1 MAKFLQDLLQAE
13 EPLFTTALRQLE
25 RAAGHSGVDVRLI
38 SDIIMRAHHVMR
50 QMGLDPADTTVQEL
64 YRALAVRADDQ
75 ALFAETEYVGL
86 SFNGMTISFN
96 YDDVH
101 ENAGKTIDQQTT
113 RHMQFCLRHELVR
126 RYGDHERVNEQT
138 VEHFVEEAGL
148 PQIWYNQANNTQ
160 IQTDERQTTIM
171 AQPYILTIG
180 DIVTDA
186 FIKLREDQA
195 EVYTD
200 EHGQQRLS
208 MEFGSKPPYDHVDI
222 VDAVGNSAN
231 ASVAFAR
238 LGLQTG
244 LMGFLGDDK
253 TAEESLAYLKN
264 ENVDTSVMS
273 ISPGMKSNY
282 HYVLRYGADRTIL
295 IKYEDYDY
303 TWQTPTIVPDWIYL
317 SMISES
323 AWQLH
328 EDMLTYLNEHP
339 ETKLVFQPGTFHFK
353 WGVEKLAGIYQ
364 RSHIVFMN
372 REEAAVV
379 TGKDV
384 TSIPELATALH
395 ALGPKIVV
403 ITDGPNGAYA
413 SDGKKIIKMPNYP
426 DPQPPYDRTGAGD
439 AFAST
444 TVAALALGE
453 PLEVALRWAPINSM
467 SVVQKLG
474 AQAGLLH
481 RDEIEQYLKDAP
493 EFYHP
498 EEIQ

>member
-1 MAKFLQDLLQAE
+1 L
-13 EPLFTTALRQLE
+13 
-25 RAAGHSGVDVRLI
+25 
-38 SDIIMRAHHVMR
+38 AH
-50 QMGLDPADTTVQEL
+50 ADK
-64 YRALAVRADDQ
+64 R
-75 ALFAETEYVGL
+75 ALFAETEFAGL
-86 SFNGMTISFN
+86 SFSGKVISFN
-96 YDDVH
+96 FDDIQ
-101 ENAGKTIDQQTT
+101 ENIDKNIEQSTT
-113 RHMQFCLRHELVR
+113 GHMQVCLRRELVR

-138 VEHFVEEAGL
+138 VEHFVQQAGL
-148 PQIWYNQANNTQ
+148 DEIWYDDTNETQ
-160 IQTDERQTTIM
+160 KQTDERQITM
-171 AQPYILTIG
+171 GQPYILTIG

-195 EVYTD
+195 EVSTD

-238 LGLQTG
+238 LGLRTG

-253 TAEESLAYLKN
+253 TAEESLAYLKS

-273 ISPGMKSNY
+273 ISAGMKSNY

-303 TWQTPTIVPDWIYL
+303 KWQTPTVKPDWIYL

-339 ETKLVFQPGTFHFK
+339 DVKLVFQPGTFHFK
-353 WGVEKLAGIYQ
+353 WGIEKLSGIYR
-364 RSHIVFMN
+364 RSHIIFMN

-384 TSIPELATALH
+384 TSIPELARALH
-395 ALGPKIVV
+395 VLGPKIVV
-403 ITDGPNGAYA
+403 ITDGPHGAYA
-413 SDGKKIIKMPNYP
+413 SDGDKIIKMPNYP

-444 TVAALALGE
+444 TVAALAMGE
-453 PLEVALRWAPINSM
+453 SLEVALQWAPINSM

-474 AQAGLLH
+474 AQAGLL
-481 RDEIEQYLKDAP
+481 RREEIEKFLAEAP

>member
-1 MAKFLQDLLQAE
+1 MAKFLQDLLKAE

-38 SDIIMRAHHVMR
+38 SDIISRAHHVMR
-50 QMGLDPADTTVQEL
+50 EMGLDPADTTADEL
-64 YRALAVRADDQ
+64 YHSLLGQ
-75 ALFAETEYVGL
+75 ANNRVLFAETEFVGL
-86 SFNGMTISFN
+86 SFAGKVISFN
-96 YDDVH
+96 FDDINDSVNKPL
-101 ENAGKTIDQQTT
+101 EQQVT

-138 VEHFVEEAGL
+138 VEHFVAQAGL
-148 PQIWYNQANNTQ
+148 PEIWYNDDKETQ
-160 IQTDERQTTIM
+160 TQTDERQTTM
-171 AQPYILTIG
+171 DKPYILTIG

-186 FIKLREDQA
+186 FIQLREDQA

-222 VDAVGNSAN
+222 IDAVGNSAN
-231 ASVAFAR
+231 ASIAFAR
-238 LGLQTG
+238 LGLRTG

-253 TAEESLAYLKN
+253 VAEESLAYLKS
-264 ENVDTSVMS
+264 ESVDTSVMS
-273 ISPGMKSNY
+273 LNAGMKSNY

-303 TWQTPTIVPDWIYL
+303 KWQTPTTTPDWVYL

-328 EDMLTYLNEHP
+328 EDMLTYLNENP
-339 ETKLVFQPGTFHFK
+339 DTKLVFQPGTFHFK
-353 WGVEKLAGIYQ
+353 WGVEKLAGIYR

-372 REEAAVV
+372 REEAALV
-379 TGKDV
+379 TGKGLD
-384 TSIPELATALH
+384 SIPDLANALH
-395 ALGPKIVV
+395 KLGPKIVV

-413 SDGKKIIKMPNYP
+413 SDGEKVIKMPNYP
-426 DPQPPYDRTGAGD
+426 DPKPPYDRTGAGD
-439 AFAST
+439 SFAST

-453 PLEVALRWAPINSM
+453 SLETALSWAPINSM
-467 SVVQKLG
+467 SVVQQLG
-474 AQAGLLH
+474 AQAGLLK
-481 RDEIEQYLKDAP
+481 REDIEKYLAEAP
-493 EFYHP
+493 EFYHS

>member
-1 MAKFLQDLLQAE
+1 MAKFLQDLLRAE
-13 EPLFTTALRQLE
+13 EPLFSAALRHLE
-25 RAAGHSGVDVRLI
+25 RAAGHSSVDVRLI
-38 SDIIMRAHHVMR
+38 SDIISRAHHVMR
-50 QMGLDPADTTVQEL
+50 RIGLDPADTTLDEL
-64 YRALAVRADDQ
+64 HHALLAHANDKN
-75 ALFAETEYVGL
+75 LFDETEFVGL
-86 SFNGMTISFN
+86 SFDGNVISFN
-96 YDDVH
+96 IDDLQ
-101 ENAGKTIDQQTT
+101 ENINSTLDESST
-113 RHMQFCLRHELVR
+113 RHMQFNLRRELVR
-126 RYGDHERVNEQT
+126 RYSDHERTNDET
-138 VEHFVEEAGL
+138 VQQFIQEAGL
-148 PQIWYNQANNTQ
+148 PEIWYNESNHKQKK
-160 IQTDERQTTIM
+160 TDERQINM
-171 AQPYILTIG
+171 DKPYILTIG

-186 FIKLREDQA
+186 FIKLRDDQA
-195 EVYTD
+195 EVTTD

-238 LGLQTG
+238 LGLRTG

-253 TAEESLAYLKN
+253 TAEESLAYLKS

-273 ISPGMKSNY
+273 LSSGMKSNY

-303 TWQTPTIVPDWIYL
+303 KWQTPTVAPDWIYL

-328 EDMLTYLNEHP
+328 EDMLAYLNEHP

-353 WGVEKLAGIYQ
+353 WGVEKLAGIYA
-364 RSHIVFMN
+364 RSYIVFMN
-372 REEAAVV
+372 REEAALV
-379 TGKDV
+379 TGKET
-384 TSIPELATALH
+384 TSIPELAHALH

-403 ITDGPNGAYA
+403 ITDGPAGAYA
-413 SDGKKIIKMPNYP
+413 SDGEKIIKMPNYP

-474 AQAGLLH
+474 AQAGLL
-481 RDEIEQYLKDAP
+481 RQDEIEQFLEEAP

>member
-1 MAKFLQDLLQAE
+1 MAKFLQDLLRAE
-13 EPLFTTALRQLE
+13 EPLFSMALRSLE
-25 RAAGHSGVDVRLI
+25 QAAGHSGIDVRLI
-38 SDIIMRAHHVMR
+38 SDIISRAHHVMR
-50 QMGLDPADTTVQEL
+50 EIGLDPADTTPTEL
-64 YRALAVRADDQ
+64 YNALLSHADNRT
-75 ALFAETEYVGL
+75 LFSETEFVGL
-86 SFNGMTISFN
+86 SF
-96 YDDVH
+96 
-101 ENAGKTIDQQTT
+101 AGKTVSFNLDDIHDNANKAIDQSTT
-113 RHMQFCLRHELVR
+113 RHMEFCLRHELVR
-126 RYGDHERVNEQT
+126 RYGDHERVDEQT
-138 VEHFVEEAGL
+138 VEHFVQHAGL
-148 PQIWYNQANNTQ
+148 TEIWYNQDNELQ
-160 IQTDERQTTIM
+160 KQTDERHENM
-171 AQPYILTIG
+171 EQPYILTIG

-200 EHGQQRLS
+200 DHGQQRLS

-238 LGLQTG
+238 LGLRTG

-253 TAEESLAYLKN
+253 TADESLAYLKS

-273 ISPGMKSNY
+273 ISKGMKSNY

-303 TWQTPTIVPDWIYL
+303 KWQTPTVTPDWIYL

-328 EDMLTYLNEHP
+328 EDMLAYLNEHP

-353 WGVEKLAGIYQ
+353 WGIEKLAGIYA

-372 REEAAVV
+372 REEAALV
-379 TGKDV
+379 TGKEL
-384 TSIPELATALH
+384 TSIPELANALH
-395 ALGPKIVV
+395 QLGPQIVV

-413 SDGKKIIKMPNYP
+413 SDGEKIIKMPNYP

-474 AQAGLLH
+474 AQAGLL
-481 RDEIEQYLKDAP
+481 RREEIEQFMADAP

>member
-1 MAKFLQDLLQAE
+1 MAKFLQDLLEAE
-13 EPLFTTALRQLE
+13 EPLFTTALRHLE
-25 RAAGHSGVDVRLI
+25 RAAGHSSVDVRLI
-38 SDIIMRAHHVMR
+38 SDIIMRAHRVMR
-50 QMGLDPADTTVQEL
+50 QIGLDPADTTFEEL
-64 YRALAVRADDQ
+64 HHTLMAHASDID
-75 ALFAETEYVGL
+75 LFHETEFVGL
-86 SFNGMTISFN
+86 SFNGKTISFN
-96 YDDVH
+96 LDDIT
-101 ENAGKTIDQQTT
+101 ENVNNALDQQTT
-113 RHMQFCLRHELVR
+113 QHMQFCLRHELVR
-126 RYGDHERVNEQT
+126 RYSEHERTNEET
-138 VEHFVEEAGL
+138 VQQFVHEAGL
-148 PQIWYNQANNTQ
+148 PEIWYNETNHKQK
-160 IQTDERQTTIM
+160 QTDERQTNM
-171 AQPYILTIG
+171 DQPYILTIG

-195 EVYTD
+195 EVTTD

-238 LGLQTG
+238 LGLRTG

-253 TAEESLAYLKN
+253 TAEESLAYLKK
-264 ENVDTSVMS
+264 EHVDTSTMS
-273 ISPGMKSNY
+273 LSPGMKSNY

-303 TWQTPTIVPDWIYL
+303 KWQTPTVVPDWIYL

-353 WGVEKLAGIYQ
+353 WGIEKLAAIYT

-372 REEAAVV
+372 REEAALV
-379 TGKDV
+379 TGKDT
-384 TSIPELATALH
+384 TSIPELAAALH
-395 ALGPKIVV
+395 ALGPKVVV
-403 ITDGPNGAYA
+403 ITDGPAGAYA
-413 SDGKKIIKMPNYP
+413 SDGEKIIKMPNYP

-453 PLEVALRWAPINSM
+453 SLEVALRWAPINSM

-474 AQAGLLH
+474 AQAGLLRH
-481 RDEIEQYLKDAP
+481 EEIQQYLQTAP

-498 EEIQ
+498 EEVK

>member
-13 EPLFTTALRQLE
+13 EPLFSTSLRHLE
-25 RAAGHSGVDVRLI
+25 LASGHAGIDVRLI
-38 SDIIMRAHHVMR
+38 GDIISRAHHVMR
-50 QMGLDPADTTVQEL
+50 QMGLDPADTTLREL
-64 YRALAVRADDQ
+64 QQALKVHAQNTD
-75 ALFAETEYVGL
+75 LFAETTYVGL
-86 SFNGMTISFN
+86 SFNGHTISFN
-96 YDDVH
+96 ASDVAHNAVVDYDDH
-101 ENAGKTIDQQTT
+101 TT
-113 RHMQFCLRHELVR
+113 SAMQACLRQELVG
-126 RYGDHERVNEQT
+126 RYSDHGRTNDET
-138 VEHFVEEAGL
+138 VAQFVREAGL
-148 PQIWYNQANNTQ
+148 PEIWYNQDNHKQ
-160 IQTDERQTTIM
+160 EQTDERHENM
-171 AQPYILTIG
+171 NQPYILTIG

-186 FIKLREDQA
+186 FIQLREDQA
-195 EVYTD
+195 EVTTD

-238 LGLQTG
+238 LGLRTG

-253 TAEESLAYLKN
+253 TAKESLEYLKN

-273 ISPGMKSNY
+273 VSPGMKSNY

-295 IKYEDYDY
+295 IKYEDYAYD
-303 TWQTPTIVPDWIYL
+303 WQTPTVVPDWIYL

-328 EDMLTYLNEHP
+328 EDMLAYLNEHP

-353 WGVEKLAGIYQ
+353 WGVEKLAGIYA
-364 RSHIVFMN
+364 RTHIIFMN
-372 REEAAVV
+372 REEAALV
-379 TGKDV
+379 TNQET
-384 TSIPELATALH
+384 TSIPDLAKALH

-413 SDGKKIIKMPNYP
+413 SDGTKIIKMPNYP

-474 AQAGLLH
+474 AQAGLL
-481 RDEIEQYLKDAP
+481 RREEIEQYLQDAP
-493 EFYHP
+493 EFYH
-498 EEIQ
+498 EEQLN

>member
-13 EPLFTTALRQLE
+13 EPLFSMALHHLE
-25 RAAGHSGVDVRLI
+25 RSTGHSGVDVRLI
-38 SDIIMRAHHVMR
+38 SDIITRAHHVMR
-50 QMGLDPADTTVQEL
+50 RIGLDPADTTYEEL
-64 YRALAVRADDQ
+64 SRALQAHVDDRN
-75 ALFAETEYVGL
+75 LFDETEFVGL
-86 SFNGMTISFN
+86 SFDGSVISFN
-96 YDDVH
+96 VDDIH
-101 ENAGKTIDQQTT
+101 ESTNSASDNLVTQ
-113 RHMQFCLRHELVR
+113 HMQFHLRRELVA
-126 RYGDHERVNEQT
+126 RYSEHERTNDET
-138 VEHFVEEAGL
+138 VRLFVQEAGL
-148 PQIWYNQANNTQ
+148 PEIWYNETNHKQKQA
-160 IQTDERQTTIM
+160 DERQINM
-171 AQPYILTIG
+171 DQPYILTIG

-195 EVYTD
+195 EVTTD

-253 TAEESLAYLKN
+253 TAEESLAYLKS

-273 ISPGMKSNY
+273 LSPGMKSNY

-303 TWQTPTIVPDWIYL
+303 KWQTPTVVPDWIYL

-328 EDMLTYLNEHP
+328 EDMLAYLNEHP

-353 WGVEKLAGIYQ
+353 WGIEKLAAVYA
-364 RSHIVFMN
+364 RSYIVFMN
-372 REEAAVV
+372 KEEAALV
-379 TGKDV
+379 TSQET
-384 TSIPELATALH
+384 TSIPELASALH

-403 ITDGPNGAYA
+403 ITDGPAGAYA
-413 SDGKKIIKMPNYP
+413 SDGEKIIKMPNYP

-453 PLEVALRWAPINSM
+453 SLEVALRWAPINSM

-474 AQAGLLH
+474 AQAGLLR
-481 RDEIEQYLKDAP
+481 RDEIEKYLQEAP

>member
-13 EPLFTTALRQLE
+13 EPLFSVALRKLE
-25 RAAGHSGVDVRLI
+25 QAAGYSSVDVRLI
-38 SDIIMRAHHVMR
+38 SDIILRAHHVMR
-50 QMGLDPADTTVQEL
+50 EIGLDPADTTPTEL
-64 YRALAVRADDQ
+64 YNALVSHANDE
-75 ALFAETEYVGL
+75 ALFAETEFVGL
-86 SFNGMTISFN
+86 SFNGKIISFN
-96 YDDVH
+96 YDDI
-101 ENAGKTIDQQTT
+101 NDNIGKSIDQSTT
-113 RHMQFCLRHELVR
+113 QHMQFCLRHELVR
-126 RYGDHERVNEQT
+126 RYGNHERVNEQT
-138 VEHFVEEAGL
+138 VEHFVEQAGL
-148 PQIWYNQANNTQ
+148 AQIWYNQVNETQ
-160 IQTDERQTTIM
+160 KQTDERQTTM
-171 AQPYILTIG
+171 EQPYILTIG

-222 VDAVGNSAN
+222 IDAVGNSAN

-238 LGLQTG
+238 LGLRTG

-253 TAEESLAYLKN
+253 TADESLAYLKS

-273 ISPGMKSNY
+273 ISAGMKSNY

-303 TWQTPTIVPDWIYL
+303 KWQTPTVVPDWIYL

-339 ETKLVFQPGTFHFK
+339 DTKLVFQPGTFHFK
-353 WGVEKLAGIYQ
+353 WGIEKLAGIYQ

-384 TSIPELATALH
+384 TSIPELSVALH
-395 ALGPKIVV
+395 ELGPKIVV
-403 ITDGPNGAYA
+403 ITDGPHGAYA

-453 PLEVALRWAPINSM
+453 PLEVALKWAPINSM

-474 AQAGLLH
+474 AQAGLL
-481 RDEIEQYLKDAP
+481 RREEIEQYLNEAP

>member
-1 MAKFLQDLLQAE
+1 MAKFLQDLLEAE
-13 EPLFTTALRQLE
+13 EPLFSTAVRHLE
-25 RAAGHSGVDVRLI
+25 RATGHSGVDVRLI
-38 SDIIMRAHHVMR
+38 SDVIMRAHHVMR
-50 QMGLDPADTTVQEL
+50 QIGLDPADTTFTEL
-64 YRALAVRADDQ
+64 HQ
-75 ALFAETEYVGL
+75 ALMSHVGNKGLFDETEFVGL
-86 SFNGMTISFN
+86 SFNGKSISFN
-96 YDDVH
+96 VDDIH
-101 ENAGKTIDQQTT
+101 ENANNLSDQLSTQ
-113 RHMQFCLRHELVR
+113 HMQFNLRRELVR
-126 RYGDHERVNEQT
+126 RYSEHERTNDET
-138 VEHFVEEAGL
+138 VQLFMHEAGL
-148 PQIWYNQANNTQ
+148 PEIWYNETNHKQK
-160 IQTDERQTTIM
+160 QTDERQTNM
-171 AQPYILTIG
+171 DKPYILTIG

-195 EVYTD
+195 EVTTD

-222 VDAVGNSAN
+222 IDAVGNSAN

-238 LGLQTG
+238 LGLRTG

-253 TAEESLAYLKN
+253 TAEESLAYLKS

-273 ISPGMKSNY
+273 LSSGMKSNY

-303 TWQTPTIVPDWIYL
+303 KWQTPTVVPDWIYL

-328 EDMLTYLNEHP
+328 EDMLGYLNEHP

-353 WGVEKLAGIYQ
+353 WGVEKLAAIYA
-364 RSHIVFMN
+364 RSYIVFMN
-372 REEAAVV
+372 REEAALV
-379 TGKDV
+379 TGKET

-403 ITDGPNGAYA
+403 ITDGPAGAYA
-413 SDGKKIIKMPNYP
+413 SDGEKIIKMPNYP

-474 AQAGLLH
+474 AQAGLL
-481 RDEIEQYLKDAP
+481 RRNEIENYLQEAP

>member
-25 RAAGHSGVDVRLI
+25 RATGHSGVDVRLI
-38 SDIIMRAHHVMR
+38 SDVITRAHHVMR
-50 QMGLDPADTTVQEL
+50 QMGLDPADTTALEL
-64 YRALAVRADDQ
+64 YNALRARAHDET
-75 ALFAETEYVGL
+75 LFADTAYVGL
-86 SFNGMTISFN
+86 SFNGQVISFN
-96 YDDVH
+96 GDDVR
-101 ENAGKTIDQQTT
+101 ENSSVALDVQTT
-113 RHMQFCLRHELVR
+113 QHMQYSLRRELVR
-126 RYGDHERVNEQT
+126 RYSDHERTDEQA
-138 VEHFVEEAGL
+138 VHHFVEQAGL
-148 PQIWYNQANNTQ
+148 SEIWYNQANEQQTQ
-160 IQTDERQTTIM
+160 TSERQQDMDT
-171 AQPYILTIG
+171 PYILTIG

-195 EVYTD
+195 EVHTD

-238 LGLQTG
+238 LGLRTG

-253 TAEESLAYLKN
+253 TAEESLTYLKS

-273 ISPGMKSNY
+273 ISPNMKSNY

-295 IKYEDYDY
+295 IKYEDYEY
-303 TWQTPTIVPDWIYL
+303 KWQTPTVVPDWIYL

-328 EDMLTYLNEHP
+328 EDMITYLNEHP
-339 ETKLVFQPGTFHFK
+339 DTKLVFQPGTFHFK
-353 WGVEKLAGIYQ
+353 WGIEKLAAVYA
-364 RSHIVFMN
+364 RSYIVFMN
-372 REEAAVV
+372 REEAALV

-384 TSIPELATALH
+384 TSIPELASALH

-413 SDGKKIIKMPNYP
+413 SDDEKIIKMPNYP

-453 PLEVALRWAPINSM
+453 SLETALHWAPINSM
-467 SVVQKLG
+467 SVVQQLG
-474 AQAGLLH
+474 AQAGLL
-481 RDEIEQYLKDAP
+481 RRTEVEKYLAEAP
-493 EFYHP
+493 DFYHA
-498 EEIQ
+498 EEI

>member
-1 MAKFLQDLLQAE
+1 MAKFLQDLLEAE
-13 EPLFTTALRQLE
+13 EPLFSTALRHLE
-25 RAAGHSGVDVRLI
+25 QAAGHSGVDVRLI
-38 SDIIMRAHHVMR
+38 SDIIARAHHVMR
-50 QMGLDPADTTVQEL
+50 QIGLDPADTTFAEL
-64 YRALAVRADDQ
+64 HHALLSHADDEG
-75 ALFAETEYVGL
+75 LFDDTEFVGL
-86 SFNGMTISFN
+86 SFAGRVISFN
-96 YDDVH
+96 VDDIH
-101 ENAGKTIDQQTT
+101 ENVQNGLDNQTSQ
-113 RHMQFCLRHELVR
+113 HLQFNLRRELVR
-126 RYGDHERVNEQT
+126 RYSEHERTNDET
-138 VEHFVEEAGL
+138 VRQFIQEAGL
-148 PQIWYNQANNTQ
+148 PEIWYNETNHKQKT
-160 IQTDERQTTIM
+160 TDERHTNM
-171 AQPYILTIG
+171 DKPYILTIG

-195 EVYTD
+195 EVTTD

-238 LGLQTG
+238 LGLRTG

-253 TAEESLAYLKN
+253 TAEESLAYLKS

-273 ISPGMKSNY
+273 LSPGMKSNY

-303 TWQTPTIVPDWIYL
+303 KWQTPTTTPDWIYL

-353 WGVEKLAGIYQ
+353 WGVEKLAGIYA
-364 RSHIVFMN
+364 RSYIIFMN
-372 REEAAVV
+372 REEAALV
-379 TGKDV
+379 TGKGLE
-384 TSIPELATALH
+384 SIPELAKALH
-395 ALGPKIVV
+395 ELGPKLVV

-413 SDGKKIIKMPNYP
+413 SDGEKIIKMPNYP

-439 AFAST
+439 SFAST

-453 PLEVALRWAPINSM
+453 SLETALEWAPINSM

-474 AQAGLLH
+474 AQAGLLR
-481 RDEIEQYLKDAP
+481 RDEIEKYLAEAP
-493 EFYHP
+493 EYFHA
-498 EEIQ
+498 EEVN